1 METDELKYW
10 IAFNRVPRI
19 GRARFMALER
29 HFGTLEAAWH
39 AGPHDLQAAGID
51 SRTALRI
58 VSRRATVDPDEE
70 IERLQS
76 AGTRALTWHD
86 PEYPP
91 RLKEIYDLPPV
102 LYVRGELAP
111 EDERL
116 IAVVGTRKPT
126 AYGREAAHR
135 LSYDLARAGVTIVSG
150 LARGIDSIVHRAA
163 LEAGQRTI
171 AVLGSGIDVIY
182 PRENSMLAEEI
193 ARNGAVLSEHPLGT
207 RPDAQNF
214 PRRNRIMS
222 GMTLGTVVIE
232 AGERSGALL
241 TANHALEQNREV
253 FAVPGNIFSPGSR
266 GTNRLISDARAKL
279 VSKYEDVLEEL
290 NLTWVGEQ
298 MEMAALF
305 PQDESESD
313 VLNLVTYDPVHID
326 DIIRAS
332 GLGISTVS
340 GTLAMME
347 LKGVVKQ
354 VGGMNYIRLR
364 ETEAEYQA
372 V

>member
-1 METDELKYW
+1 MTIDELKYW
-10 IAFNRVPRI
+10 VAFNRVPRV

-29 HFGTLEAAWH
+29 HFGSLEAAWR

-58 VSRRATVDPDEE
+58 VTRRGTVDPDQEM
-70 IERLQS
+70 ERLDAAS
-76 AGTRALTWHD
+76 ARALTWHD
-86 PEYPP
+86 DEYPA

-102 LYVRGELAP
+102 LYVKGELP
-111 EDERL
+111 DEERL

-126 AYGREAAHR
+126 AYGREAAR
-135 LSYDLARAGVTIVSG
+135 VLSHDLAKAGVTIVSG
-150 LARGIDSIVHRAA
+150 LARGVDGIAHRAA

-171 AVLGSGIDVIY
+171 AILGSGIDVIY
-182 PRENSMLAEEI
+182 PREHASLADEI
-193 ARNGAVLSEHPLGT
+193 VENGALVSEHPLGT

-232 AGERSGALL
+232 AGEQSGALL

-253 FAVPGNIFSPGSR
+253 FAVPGNIFSPGSM
-266 GTNRLISDARAKL
+266 GANRLISESRAKL
-279 VSKYEDVLEEL
+279 VTGYKDILEEL

-298 MEMAALF
+298 MELAAVF
-305 PQDESESD
+305 PQDEKEAD
-313 VLNLVTYDPVHID
+313 VLSYVTFDPIHID
-326 DIIRAS
+326 EIIRAS
-332 GLGISTVS
+332 GLDISTVS

-347 LKGVVKQ
+347 LRGVVKQ

-364 ETEAEYQA
+364 ETAAEYDT